1 MSLYNN
7 TITTDRQTLKWGNS
21 RFTDIDN
28 TLFKLILSNVLKL
41 KITNL
46 EPERTYQWVIKN
58 QPMLPNS
65 SSISADNFVTG
76 PGITEVDIDIALADD
91 FFVAGASYWFGLR
104 DTGDQEKIQIKF
116 EIGQN
121 VVLAT
126 GLTVINNIVGGSWIR
141 GGVPP
146 DQTTNKFI
154 AENSLNDDDNALS
167 DNFEI
172 STNEMVKTFVN
183 NQVASDSALNLKID
197 ENLNDLEDKTD
208 ARTNL
213 SVYSKAETYTQGE
226 VDSISNNLQSN
237 INQKANTAD
246 LSTVATTGE
255 YDDLLNKPDLSAF
268 ADVIPVNS
276 FADLPATGEA
286 DKLYL
291 TRDTGLLYKWN
302 GVDYTQLTGKGAI
315 WGEISGSLSNQT
327 DLQNALNLKA
337 DTSSLGALASLNTVD
352 TLQIDN
358 DAITTDKIGNSQVT
372 LSKIQNIGANQ
383 LIGRHSSGSGS
394 PQTVGIDGGLE
405 IQGSNLRV
413 DNTVA
418 RINANNT
425 FIGDNNFDNPVSG
438 VDPTADTHLA
448 NRQYLTSN
456 FLHLSIITATQNYRT
471 RFTAHETWQ
480 SFKLKEEM
488 ESRFLSDEGVLPEV
502 FIRPDFSLE
511 LNNPTSTSFFNGGV
525 VDGSD
530 GNIINGNV
538 GETFTSNVGQR
549 YIDFV
554 SANNKVLATT
564 YSQHYP
570 IAYLNFWVKT
580 KATLP
585 SSQFL
590 FNKANGSL
598 RASIASNGAISL
610 LGNTGGFDSAPSMV
624 SVDTL
629 YNIIIAYNLTD
640 PTFYNSGGTV
650 GGSGAIWLNG
660 VRAVDGDNLNITP
673 NTNPWQIGRNTNSL
687 SAELYSFSLSDGT
700 MTDDKALRI
709 YHLQKLKYG
718 F

>member
-21 RFTDIDN
+21 RFTDIEN

-172 STNEMVKTFVN
+172 PTNEMVKTFVN

-197 ENLNDLEDKTD
+197 ENLNDLEDKTE

-255 YDDLLNKPDLSAF
+255 YNDLLNKPDLSAF

-372 LSKIQNIGANQ
+372 LAKIQNIGANQ

-471 RFTAHETWQ
+471 RFTAHKTWQ

-488 ESRFLSDEGVLPEV
+488 ESRFLSDE
-502 FIRPDFSLE
+502 
-511 LNNPTSTSFFNGGV
+511 
-525 VDGSD
+525 
-530 GNIINGNV
+530 
-538 GETFTSNVGQR
+538 
-549 YIDFV
+549 
-554 SANNKVLATT
+554 
-564 YSQHYP
+564 
-570 IAYLNFWVKT
+570 
-580 KATLP
+580 
-585 SSQFL
+585 
-590 FNKANGSL
+590 
-598 RASIASNGAISL
+598 
-610 LGNTGGFDSAPSMV
+610 
-624 SVDTL
+624 
-629 YNIIIAYNLTD
+629 
-640 PTFYNSGGTV
+640 
-650 GGSGAIWLNG
+650 
-660 VRAVDGDNLNITP
+660 
-673 NTNPWQIGRNTNSL
+673 
-687 SAELYSFSLSDGT
+687 
-700 MTDDKALRI
+700 
-709 YHLQKLKYG
+709 
-718 F
+718 